1 MIHINFHK
9 KEIWVG
15 DGYERLKASQV
26 EMIKKHY
33 ADYDVDKDYVLWIV
47 ADFYYPFIASI
58 QGKAEVRKRN
68 GEKIEIP
75 QVIRNPYPNK
85 KIRQVSMKSGR
96 KQLYGMPL
104 VFHSFEELCEVNE
117 VQIRWDL
124 YVPVYLREHPVDLH
138 VKNVMVQYHLRF
150 EKTDEENHFFTV
162 HSKDYVLESFN
173 GEGSDNQRQKY
184 YEEFDSA
191 IQTKGIFEMDRDGN
205 PVLPP
210 MVTGNYDLTDSI
222 EGGKIRNL
230 TEKET
235 EMLNSLTG
243 LQQESGMIRRNLQ
256 EVAIKDDVQWSG
268 YFYDRTEVLQ
278 ATSIADLMYMTK

>member
-1 MIHINFHK
+1 MIHTNFHK

-96 KQLYGMPL
+96 
-104 VFHSFEELCEVNE
+104 
-117 VQIRWDL
+117 
-124 YVPVYLREHPVDLH
+124 
-138 VKNVMVQYHLRF
+138 YHLRF